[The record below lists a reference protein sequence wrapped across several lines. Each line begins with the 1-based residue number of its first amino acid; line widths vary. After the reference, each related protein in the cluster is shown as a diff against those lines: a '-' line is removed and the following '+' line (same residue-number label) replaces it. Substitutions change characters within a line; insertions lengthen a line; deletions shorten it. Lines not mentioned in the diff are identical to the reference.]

1 MITKRK
7 RIGLFIGIILIY
19 FTLFCGSYIW
29 HNIYSTFLS
38 KQEIVATSAAISSNE
53 TDALIII
60 NKIAEWL
67 KSNVKWDTTS
77 YRFLPFY
84 MRKVNP
90 SASWVMSVKRG
101 ACEENAILFAE
112 LARNAAIE
120 SLVIYNPGEDHVWNE
135 VWINGSWRHF
145 DATLSE
151 GDRFDNL
158 GFYERSRDDGGWG
171 KQLSYVYS
179 VDSEETIR
187 NVTNRYTNTGVL
199 VVDVKRDGLPIEN
212 VNVMVQSRFLMETKP
227 ESYKQPLFAAE
238 GYTGRNGR
246 CSFSLGENNYT
257 VFAQRGDEKAET
269 SISLLENTS
278 TTIILNLTKSG
289 VPLNLPPISLPI
301 LATSLTVTLASLFTY
316 YFVLWCFDVA
326 RTLRARAVVI
336 SKLREPKLEGP
347 QLFRFCA
354 CINNLLTKK

>member
-1 MITKRK
+1 MITKKK

-38 KQEIVATSAAISSNE
+38 KQEIVATSAAISFNE

-67 KSNVKWDTTS
+67 KSNVKWDTTP
-77 YRFLPFY
+77 YQFLPFY
-84 MRKVNP
+84 LRKVNP
-90 SASWVMSVKRG
+90 SANWVMSVKRG

-120 SLVIYNPGEDHVWNE
+120 SRVIYNPGEDHVWNE

-179 VDSEETIR
+179 IDSDGTIR
-187 NVTNRYTNTGVL
+187 NVTNRYTNTEIL
-199 VVDVKRDGLPIEN
+199 VVDVKRDRVPIEN
-212 VNVMVQSRFLMETKP
+212 VNVIVQSRFLMETKP
-227 ESYKQPLFAAE
+227 ESYKQPLFGVE

-246 CSFSLGENNYT
+246 CSFNLGGNNYT
-257 VFAQRGDEKAET
+257 IIAQRGDERAENNVT
-269 SISLLENTS
+269 LLENTS
-278 TTIILNLTKSG
+278 TTIILHLAKSG
-289 VPLNLPPISLPI
+289 TPSNLPSTLLPI
-301 LATSLTVTLASLFTY
+301 LVTSIVVVFASLVTY
-316 YFVLWCFDVA
+316 YFVLRFLA
-326 RTLRARAVVI
+326 LRA
-336 SKLREPKLEGP
+336 
-347 QLFRFCA
+347 
-354 CINNLLTKK
+354 LTS